1 MEHDG
6 REYSYLIGSDLVRDG
21 MYVEV
26 TDRLDSANEILEIF
40 YSDVSHKMRVTL
52 YKWDVPL
59 EVVEWAISVARE
71 RLPPKLRQAD

>member
-40 YSDVSHKMRVTL
+40 YSDVSHKMSVTL
-52 YKWDVPL
+52 YKWDLPL

-71 RLPPKLRQAD
+71 RLPPNTVAG